1 VVVESGKQSVVPFS
15 IAIPQNAEPGG
26 HFAAIFFGSQPPGA
40 QGSGQVSVGGK
51 IGVLVLLTVSGSVSE
66 GGGLLDFNTNNNQR
80 FFSTLPVGF
89 SWRVNNTGGDR
100 IVPRGD
106 IKIKNTLQFTSAT
119 LEANKAEGSVLPGS
133 ARKFE
138 AVWGNKSPVISGE
151 QPESP
156 KGFFA
161 MAGSELSNFHFG
173 WYSAKLNLN
182 WGLSNQ
188 TSNASYS
195 FFVIPWQ
202 LLLIILVI
210 LVIVWFIGKI
220 ALKRY
225 NRYIIGRAPAQM
237 PPQ

>member
-1 VVVESGKQSVVPFS
+1 M
-15 IAIPQNAEPGG
+15 
-26 HFAAIFFGSQPPGA
+26 
-40 QGSGQVSVGGK
+40 
-51 IGVLVLLTVSGSVSE
+51 
-66 GGGLLDFNTNNNQR
+66 
-80 FFSTLPVGF
+80 
-89 SWRVNNTGGDR
+89 
-100 IVPRGD
+100 PRGD

-138 AVWGNKSPVISGE
+138 ADWGNESPMIGGE
-151 QPESP
+151 QPEAP

-161 MAGSELSNFHFG
+161 MAGSELSDFHFG
-173 WYSAKLNLN
+173 WYSAKLNLT
-182 WGLSNQ
+182 WGLLNQ
-188 TSNASYS
+188 TSNASFS
-195 FFVIPWQ
+195 FFIIPWQ

-210 LVIVWFIGKI
+210 LAIVWFIGKI